1 MESCGFKVENVS
13 KTNKLQLKIS
23 INLAMLFSYWTI
35 NLVRNKQNIKCV
47 SYLKHQSLPKRS
59 RK

>member
-23 INLAMLFSYWTI
+23 MKAMLFSYWTI